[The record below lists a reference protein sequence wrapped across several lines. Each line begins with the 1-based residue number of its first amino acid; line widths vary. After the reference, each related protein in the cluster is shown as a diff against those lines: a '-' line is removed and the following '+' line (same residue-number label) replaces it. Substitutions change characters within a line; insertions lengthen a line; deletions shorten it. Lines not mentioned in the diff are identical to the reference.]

1 MVKTLDGELALVLR
15 AVAFGEADR
24 VVVLLCQTQGKVA
37 ALAKG
42 ARRSQKRFAGGLG
55 LMTLGRATYVE
66 RPGAELARLER
77 FEATAMWPGVLED
90 LGKIAHSAYAAEL
103 LDVLV
108 PAHQQDTPL
117 FELAVAF
124 LQALDGGDA
133 SAERLRVFEMQLLD
147 RLGLRPE
154 LGRCVV
160 CARPSDDGLG
170 QRLDPVRGGIACGG
184 CRADGPLV
192 DGATRA
198 ALVATQRLRVS
209 DPAPAFSL
217 EVGRGVRDALRA
229 ILAVHLPRQLKSV
242 GFIDKLNRAT
252 P

>member
-1 MVKTLDGELALVLR
+1 MAKTVDEELALVLR

-24 VVVLLCQTQGKVA
+24 VVVLLCRTQGKVA

-55 LMTLGRATYVE
+55 LMSLGRATYVE

-77 FEATAMWPGVLED
+77 FEATAMWPGVLAD
-90 LGKIAHSAYAAEL
+90 LGKIAHVAYAAEL
-103 LDVLV
+103 LDLLA

-117 FELAVAF
+117 FDLALGF
-124 LQALDGGDA
+124 LSALDAGEA
-133 SAERLRVFEMQLLD
+133 TAERLRVFELQLLD

-160 CARPSDDGLG
+160 CARPSDDRVG
-170 QRLDPVRGGIACGG
+170 QRLDPVRGGIACGT
-184 CRADGPLV
+184 CRAEGPLV
-192 DGATRA
+192 DGETRA
-198 ALVATQRLRVS
+198 ALVATQAFAIT
-209 DPAPAFSL
+209 DPSPVFPP
-217 EVGRGVRDALRA
+217 EVARGVREALRA